1 MKLFLKG
8 IDFIP
13 SSHHSCLN
21 HGRDFL
27 PPPIFFFYTQ
37 CFYLNSQTNPAKF
50 FFFFLFSSSYTI
62 HFFFITIHCRES
74 WPSSSFVVMSS
85 LAEAH
90 CYGGSLASGDCD
102 GGWCYGVTVEVNLF
116 FFSTLI
122 FIHTYLQS
130 V

>member
-1 MKLFLKG
+1 
-8 IDFIP
+8 
-13 SSHHSCLN
+13 
-21 HGRDFL
+21 
-27 PPPIFFFYTQ
+27 
-37 CFYLNSQTNPAKF
+37 
-50 FFFFLFSSSYTI
+50 
-62 HFFFITIHCRES
+62 
-74 WPSSSFVVMSS
+74 MSS